1 MYGLSLTRLGFYKRH
16 YIQSTAFEQDSMGQV
31 PNKYSDDDQ
40 SMVTNDAFI
49 SELRNCI

>member
-1 MYGLSLTRLGFYKRH
+1 MGFLTLRSGFYKRH
-16 YIQSTAFEQDSMGQV
+16 YTQSTAFGLDRMGQV

-49 SELRNCI
+49 SDLRNCF